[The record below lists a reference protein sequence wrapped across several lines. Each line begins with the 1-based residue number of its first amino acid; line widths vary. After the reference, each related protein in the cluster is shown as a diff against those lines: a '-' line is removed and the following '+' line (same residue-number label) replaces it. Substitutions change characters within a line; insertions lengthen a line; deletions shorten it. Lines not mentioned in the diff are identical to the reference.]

1 MGLTSFNRQRR
12 ALAAAS
18 EGAVVG
24 RPAKGDNK
32 RVWAEFAATLDIVVE
47 GMTKP
52 EIVAAVEDAENEEI
66 ESDGEETEDEET
78 DGEETEDEETED
90 DTETDDADA
99 S

>member
-1 MGLTSFNRQRR
+1 MGLTAFNRQRR

-18 EGAVVG
+18 EGAAAE

-32 RVWAEFAATLDIVVE
+32 RTWAEFAASLDITVD

-52 EIVAAVEDAENEEI
+52 EIIAAVEEFDAENEEI
-66 ESDGEETEDEET
+66 ENSIENDGEDTAD
-78 DGEETEDEETED
+78 DEETED
-90 DTETDDADA
+90 ADA